1 MHNVFCNCIY
11 KDNDKLMIK
20 LSSNKQARYLFL
32 FAFCFVTTVAL
43 LFTKLL
49 LPMLPALHGGYG
61 LLKNDAVFFQQ
72 SALLLADSIVK
83 HGWFTWSMWST
94 ELNTTGNVGIL
105 SALYALFSS
114 HDPALIIPI
123 NAFFHASSAF
133 LLLLIGR
140 EIWPGKVGSVAGLV
154 TAVLFVIYP
163 SALSWYSQ
171 PLKDSYVIAGVLI
184 VLYSLLKL
192 LKPLS
197 IKQSLMNLAWLVIG
211 MCLVIFVKPYYI
223 KLLLVIVIV
232 TSLIIIVWAALNR
245 MQLRKYIILFSV
257 LAIGLT
263 GLVYKLTPVSVN
275 DGTIYEKS
283 SLAITPD
290 LLAKYEHDPVKLALL
305 KSISTWRWKN
315 TQYLPHFVDQ
325 YFETAARTRL
335 GMIFWNLHVGANTLI
350 DANRMPDSVTSSI
363 AYLPRA
369 LQVGLFAPFPNMWLE
384 KISLPRLGAVIETLI
399 WYLIAPGI
407 LLTLFYRRSV
417 QLTITLIFVLFFVA
431 VFSFVSPNVGTLYR
445 ARYAFEFLMMLIGAG
460 GWVIFVARQ
469 SRPKSIGFKPKVKNL
484 EYELEVS
491 ASNVVADRKKGLVRS
506 MVVISTVTLICSMGF
521 FVRDFLMTRWFGLGT
536 EMDSFILGAML
547 PMLLVAV
554 FSIPAGTAIIP
565 IYAEQYH
572 QDPELAKRLLAS
584 WAFALSMLLAI
595 LAVAL
600 YLGLPK
606 VFFLLNWHYTA
617 QELSNI
623 QDITN
628 IYLPVLWLSGLVVLA
643 NSALTAVGKVIF
655 PSIAQLIVPIVTL
668 IALASF
674 GTGFGVYPFAYAML
688 VGQLL
693 NLVIV
698 GCALQYYHLLPAGL
712 SHWQSM
718 YKHLPFRDY
727 SFLLITALSIAALI
741 PAANLMAA
749 NLTVGSVA
757 IIGISTKVILLI
769 TGIIAIGI
777 NTVLLPYFSKL
788 IAKLQHVEAKSDF
801 SFLLLWVTMLSVPA
815 TLLLTF
821 LVEPMLLILFSDSK
835 LVDQELSTL
844 TRVIQYGIIQ
854 LPFYACALVS
864 SKYIT
869 AHKRTG
875 MILLSALT
883 GLIIAIVVGSALSKI
898 IGVAGITFAMTVASA
913 VSAAIL
919 VLYTNYLRHLS
930 LADSLFIGFNWIL
943 YITLFLFLHFEIYVG
958 LIITSIIYLIFIIG
972 EWQVLIRESA

>member
-1 MHNVFCNCIY
+1 
-11 KDNDKLMIK
+11 MIK
-20 LSSNKQARYLFL
+20 LSLNKQAQYLFL
-32 FAFCFVTTVAL
+32 FAFCFVTTAAL
-43 LFTKLL
+43 LFTKFL
-49 LPMLPALHGGYG
+49 LPMLPALHGGSG
-61 LLKNDAVFFQQ
+61 LLKSDAVFFQQ
-72 SALLLADSIVK
+72 SALSLADYVAN
-83 HGWFTWSMWST
+83 HGWLSWSMWST
-94 ELNTTGNVGIL
+94 ELNTAGNVGVL
-105 SALYALFSS
+105 SALYAMFSS
-114 HDPALIIPI
+114 HDPALIIPV
-123 NAFFHASSAF
+123 NTFFHASAAL

-140 EIWPGKVGSVAGLV
+140 EIWPGKVGNLAGLV
-154 TAVLFVIYP
+154 TAVLFIIFP

-171 PLKDSYVIAGVLI
+171 PLKDSYVIAGVLL

-192 LKPLS
+192 LIPLS
-197 IKQSLMNLAWLVIG
+197 IKQSLTNLAWLVIG
-211 MCLVIFVKPYYI
+211 LSLVTFVKPYYI
-223 KLLLVIVIV
+223 KLLLVIVSA
-232 TSLIIIVWAALNR
+232 TCLIIIIWAIWSR
-245 MQLRKYIILFSV
+245 IKLRKYIILFSL

-263 GLVYKLTPVSVN
+263 GLVYKLTPISVN
-275 DGTIYEKS
+275 DGTIYEKY
-283 SLAITPD
+283 SLMITPD
-290 LLAKYEHDPVKLALL
+290 LLAIKGQDPVKLALY
-305 KSISTWRWKN
+305 KSINTWRWKN

-350 DANRMPDSVTSSI
+350 DANRMPDSVMSSI

-369 LQVGLFAPFPNMWLE
+369 LQVGMFAPFPNMWLE

-460 GWVIFVARQ
+460 GWVILVARQ
-469 SRPKSIGFKPKVKNL
+469 YKPNSIGFKPKVKSL
-484 EYELEVS
+484 ENELEVS
-491 ASNVVADRKKGLVRS
+491 IPNVLADRKKGLVRS
-506 MVVISTVTLICSMGF
+506 MVVISTITLICSMGF
-521 FVRDFLMTRWFGLGT
+521 FIRDFLMTRWFGLGT
-536 EMDSFILGAML
+536 EMDSFILGAMF

-554 FSIPAGTAIIP
+554 FSVPAGTAIIP
-565 IYAEQYH
+565 IYADQYH
-572 QDPELAKRLLAS
+572 QNPEMAKRLLAS
-584 WAFALSMLLAI
+584 WAFALSVLLAT
-595 LAVAL
+595 LAGAL
-600 YLGLPK
+600 YLGLTK

-617 QELSNI
+617 DELSNI

-668 IALASF
+668 IALALF
-674 GTGFGVYPFAYAML
+674 GTGFGVYPVAYAML

-712 SHWQSM
+712 SNWQSM
-718 YKHLPFRDY
+718 YKYLPIRDY
-727 SFLLITALSIAALI
+727 GFLLITAMSIAALI

-749 NLTVGSVA
+749 NLTAGSVA
-757 IIGISTKVILLI
+757 IIGLSTKVILLT
-769 TGIIAIGI
+769 TGVVGIGI
-777 NTVLLPYFSKL
+777 HTVLLPYFSKL
-788 IAKLQHVEAKSDF
+788 IAKLQHLEAKSDF
-801 SFLLLWVTMLSVPA
+801 SFLLLWITLLSVPT
-815 TLLLTF
+815 TLMLTF
-821 LVEPMLLILFSDSK
+821 LVKPMLLILFSGSR
-835 LVDQELSTL
+835 LVNQELSTL
-844 TRVIQYGIIQ
+844 TTVIQYGIIQ

-883 GLIIAIVVGSALSKI
+883 GLVITIVVGSALSKI

-930 LADSLFIGFNWIL
+930 VADSLFIGFNWIL

-972 EWQVLIRESA
+972 EWQVLTREPL